1 MISQTSNK
9 PYFLLKN
16 KLFKQA
22 FTFYATNNKAL
33 EAKFSFLIDLAF
45 KSLWS
50 YLLEKRGKYR
60 HLPRFK

>member
-22 FTFYATNNKAL
+22 FTFYATNDGA
-33 EAKFSFLIDLAF
+33 
-45 KSLWS
+45 
-50 YLLEKRGKYR
+50 
-60 HLPRFK
+60 

>member
-22 FTFYATNNKAL
+22 FTFFAMNNKAL
-33 EAKFSFLIDLAF
+33 GARFNFFIDEAFC
-45 KSLWS
+45 SL
-50 YLLEKRGKYR
+50 
-60 HLPRFK
+60 